1 MKYFGLFHLLIQ
13 LKVVKLSFHK
23 NSLIYEKYHLTILQH
38 KVMKSRQRPK
48 YLWY

>member
-23 NSLIYEKYHLTILQH
+23 NSLSYVKYQPEYFATQSDEKQAAA
-38 KVMKSRQRPK
+38 
-48 YLWY
+48 